1 MKTSDPG
8 DKRPQFPILFD
19 PASYRWLNDDHR
31 QELAA
36 ALESSKVVAPIL
48 SDSGADLVQE
58 LDGRLVA
65 YQLKTYAGKSR
76 RVTRNARRRH
86 ARLMG
91 LLMLATATAS
101 ATTLWV
107 GPNRSSTAALA
118 TALVAMLSLIELVIG
133 AKRKP
138 RARRKPV
145 DWPLARFSARS
156 LTNLAALLAGRR
168 RLALRAE
175 WRSHLAGESGHD
187 PVTWRKIREALGFVA
202 SAVQYRLADAADA
215 AWTPV
220 DAVLKSRALSN
231 LLVSGPTATA
241 ALFILRH
248 EGTLG
253 VVTSAESISAI
264 GGILY
269 GLVRVGRW
277 WRDVKPPEPKAR
289 RVKE

>member
-1 MKTSDPG
+1 
-8 DKRPQFPILFD
+8 LFD
-19 PASYRWLNDDHR
+19 PASYRWLNDNHR
-31 QELAA
+31 QDLAA
-36 ALESSKVVAPIL
+36 AIESSKVVAPVL
-48 SDSGADLVQE
+48 SDSGVDLVQE
-58 LDGRLVA
+58 LDGRVVL
-65 YQLKTYAGKSR
+65 YQLKRYAGRPR
-76 RVTRNARRRH
+76 RVTGRARRRR

-91 LLMLATATAS
+91 RLMLAAA
-101 ATTLWV
+101 AVAAAALLL
-107 GPNRSSTAALA
+107 GPNRPWTSVLGTAA
-118 TALVAMLSLIELVIG
+118 VAVMAVIELGIG
-133 AKRKP
+133 AERKHRAKRK
-138 RARRKPV
+138 RA

-231 LLVSGPTATA
+231 LLVFGPTATA

-264 GGILY
+264 GGVLY